1 MQYLR
6 VVWVGVALAV
16 TGSNYVTRASD
27 SPRPAAAK
35 PVDLK
40 SVRNSNLQDFV
51 REFWADW
58 NSVASFYDLPWS
70 EARFDR
76 MEAMFKG
83 WNDRLVAVDFGALNQ
98 QGRIDYL
105 LVRNKLEH
113 ELASLALARK
123 RLGEME
129 QLLSFRA
136 PIQKL
141 EKARWRMESVDAQA
155 AAAEISALPE
165 KIKKLRE
172 RLEKGKKQK
181 DEAKKDEKAKADSEK
196 PKTEE
201 TADKPKK
208 EEVVPLKLSPS
219 LARRSAA
226 AVNE

>member
-1 MQYLR
+1 
-6 VVWVGVALAV
+6 
-16 TGSNYVTRASD
+16 
-27 SPRPAAAK
+27 
-35 PVDLK
+35 
-40 SVRNSNLQDFV
+40 
-51 REFWADW
+51 
-58 NSVASFYDLPWS
+58 
-70 EARFDR
+70 
-76 MEAMFKG
+76 MEALFKG
-83 WNDRLVAVDFGALNQ
+83 WNDRLVAVDFGSLNQ

-113 ELASLALARK
+113 ELSSLALARK

-181 DEAKKDEKAKADSEK
+181 DEAKSKPAKSESV
-196 PKTEE
+196 
-201 TADKPKK
+201 TA
-208 EEVVPLKLSPS
+208 
-219 LARRSAA
+219 LAS
-226 AVNE
+226 